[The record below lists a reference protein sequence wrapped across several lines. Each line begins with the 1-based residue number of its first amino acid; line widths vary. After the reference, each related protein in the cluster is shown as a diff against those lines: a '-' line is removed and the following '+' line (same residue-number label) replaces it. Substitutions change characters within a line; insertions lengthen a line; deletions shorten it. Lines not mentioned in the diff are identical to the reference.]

1 MTGYFQIYR
10 RHIRNTANGGDFKC
24 DSSEGS
30 SGKPINVTLTEE
42 QEFSPVSSIQFSSG
56 NYSVSHEEV
65 MNKCSVK
72 VKVSQS
78 VDNCSVSY
86 EEVMKE

>member
-10 RHIRNTANGGDFKC
+10 RHIRNTPNGGDLKC

-30 SGKPINVTLTEE
+30 SGKPINVALAEE
-42 QEFSPVSSIQFSSG
+42 QEVSSIQFSSG

-65 MNKCSVK
+65 VHKCSVK

-78 VDNCSVSY
+78 LIVQ
-86 EEVMKE
+86 